1 MPKNT
6 LEALGLG
13 RRAWLLFL
21 AAPQTLCLLWR
32 TGTAVTEGM
41 LKVPWDKDI
50 MRMVSAPLFVLFAQP
65 AESHWFDLKEQGMY
79 DAWVSSPDTFPH
91 MQVTSTRST
100 TKSYRFTMISD
111 HSHLFFSSFPI
122 SMELTQKN
130 LLLSAHCWVAATVV
144 GGISK
149 SSIFQHSGIKVNLYP
164 MEPDSSASSQWD
176 TTVAFSSG
184 KCWYIHIF
192 FHYVLSKR
200 TILPFWDGFMGLSSH
215 IVLPPVN
222 RSTCFYVKCDAKKD

>member
-32 TGTAVTEGM
+32 TGTAVTQGM

-50 MRMVSAPLFVLFAQP
+50 MRMVSPPLSVLFAQP
-65 AESHWFDLKEQGMY
+65 AEWESYWFDSKEQSMY
-79 DAWVSSPDTFPH
+79 DAWINSPDVFPH
-91 MQVTSTRST
+91 TQVTPTQSTM
-100 TKSYRFTMISD
+100 KSYRFTVVSD
-111 HSHLFFSSFPI
+111 HSRLLFSSFPI

-130 LLLSAHCWVAATVV
+130 LLLSAYCWVAAAVV

-149 SSIFQHSGIKVNLYP
+149 SSVLQHSGLKVYLYP
-164 MEPDSSASSQWD
+164 MQQDSSASSQWD
-176 TTVAFSSG
+176 ATVAFSSG
-184 KCWYIHIF
+184 KFWYIHIC
-192 FHYVLSKR
+192 FHYVL
-200 TILPFWDGFMGLSSH
+200 
-215 IVLPPVN
+215 
-222 RSTCFYVKCDAKKD
+222 